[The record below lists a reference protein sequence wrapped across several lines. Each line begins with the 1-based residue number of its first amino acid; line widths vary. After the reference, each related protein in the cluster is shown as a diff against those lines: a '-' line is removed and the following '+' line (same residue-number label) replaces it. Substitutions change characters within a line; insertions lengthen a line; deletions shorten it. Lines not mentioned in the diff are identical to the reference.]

1 MIPNRLA
8 YISFVYELLSWTLP
22 TWYLLELL
30 RRRPLELRVRGLDVG
45 TGASAIYPVLGAACF
60 RSWQFTATDIDEES
74 LEYARKNVVGCASD
88 EVKGRIELVDVGEGD
103 AFVPVGVEGRYDFTM
118 CNPPFYSSRQE
129 MDELA
134 RFKKQPANAVCHGTP
149 SEMIVTGGE
158 VSFVQRMMRESITS
172 RKVLWWTCMLGKL
185 SSVVTLSGELKQLA
199 MQQKVAGWG
208 VHELHTGG
216 GKTKRWVIM
225 WTVAAATGL
234 RIPDRLS
241 RDGLPS
247 SLEKNKP
254 VSTEQCGNVLKLGSG
269 WTRKE
274 LLEATTRILDEL
286 EGCSVYPSAYQQV
299 DDLLYQSR
307 GGRNTET
314 AMTADTG
321 AIDVIVTKESW
332 TRKARRAK
340 LQTAATSTI
349 APPQAPSTE
358 PLLMARIL
366 FSESQDINE
375 TGLVVKVNWTYG
387 MDAVKFESF
396 AMFLLAAVERRV
408 TEDAHPRSQ

>member
-1 MIPNRLA
+1 M
-8 YISFVYELLSWTLP
+8 
-22 TWYLLELL
+22 
-30 RRRPLELRVRGLDVG
+30 
-45 TGASAIYPVLGAACF
+45 
-60 RSWQFTATDIDEES
+60 
-74 LEYARKNVVGCASD
+74 
-88 EVKGRIELVDVGEGD
+88 
-103 AFVPVGVEGRYDFTM
+103 
-118 CNPPFYSSRQE
+118 
-129 MDELA
+129 
-134 RFKKQPANAVCHGTP
+134 
-149 SEMIVTGGE
+149 
-158 VSFVQRMMRESITS
+158 
-172 RKVLWWTCMLGKL
+172 
-185 SSVVTLSGELKQLA
+185 
-199 MQQKVAGWG
+199 
-208 VHELHTGG
+208 
-216 GKTKRWVIM
+216 
-225 WTVAAATGL
+225 
-234 RIPDRLS
+234 
-241 RDGLPS
+241 
-247 SLEKNKP
+247 
-254 VSTEQCGNVLKLGSG
+254 LKLGSG